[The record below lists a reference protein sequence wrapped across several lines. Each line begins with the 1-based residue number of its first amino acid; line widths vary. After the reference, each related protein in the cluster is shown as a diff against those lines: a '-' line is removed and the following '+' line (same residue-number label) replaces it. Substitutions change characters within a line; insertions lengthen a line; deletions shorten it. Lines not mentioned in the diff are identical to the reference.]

1 MRVPDRY
8 RAGISRYT
16 PADADDLRAFQLRTF
31 ESGSREVD
39 AARTAWLFDRNP
51 CRTADGTRDIYVC
64 RRDGEI
70 VGQQAEIPFDLRV
83 GGRDRRAAWTV
94 DLMVDD
100 EWRLRGVGPGLM
112 ATQLDARPLSFG
124 LNLSEKGYA
133 TYTRSG
139 WTDLGVVPVY
149 LRPLDLAA
157 AARGG
162 LLPGRAGRVAP
173 VAGPVLRFAD
183 VAAVGALR
191 AAGAR
196 LVDVERLDARSDD
209 VWAAA
214 SGHYPVLARRDLA
227 ALAWR
232 IDDRPDAALLHRHYL
247 VVRGPPGRVHG
258 GPGRGTPATP
268 TAVVVDYLAPPRWVA
283 PLLVATGR
291 AARGRGAVAMSV
303 KTRNGPADRALRLA
317 GFVRRERGADEPIRF
332 MAHAEDDDGAWRP
345 RVRARRLVRHVRR
358 QRPRVRHDAR
368 HRSRPA
374 VRAAPV
380 VARDG
385 DPHSVTDLA
394 LDVVT
399 DDAGL
404 AELRGVWAD
413 LSAADPD
420 PNVFLTWAWA
430 STWWQHFGAG
440 RDDRELHVVVVRD
453 GATVVGLAPLYRA
466 RSGAGPLRTS
476 VLQRLNPD
484 AGDYGGMLLGRR
496 AGEAVALL
504 VDHLGAQLQR
514 DVDVVV
520 LTRLASDARF
530 TGLLGDELVR
540 HAATIETVVDQL
552 GDACLFT
559 DVRGDFDLRK
569 QAKKHKIGQRTRRL
583 GDQHGGVVF
592 RSTPATRSRRAS
604 TGWSRC
610 TTCGG
615 RSSTSP
621 CRG

>member
-8 RAGISRYT
+8 RAGISRCT

-162 LLPGRAGRVAP
+162 LVPGRAGQVAP
-173 VAGPVLRFAD
+173 VAGPVLRAAD
-183 VAAVGALR
+183 AVAAGALR

-196 LVDVERLDARSDD
+196 LVDVESLDARSDA

-214 SGHYPVLARRDLA
+214 SGDYAVLARRDLA

-247 VVRGPPGRVHG
+247 VVRGRPVGYAAVRAG
-258 GPGRGTPATP
+258 GTPATP

-291 AARGRGAVAMSV
+291 AAHGRGAVAMSV

-332 MAHAEDDDGAWRP
+332 MAHAEDDDGGVNALVSEPGAWF
-345 RVRARRLVRHVRR
+345 VTSADSDLEY
-358 QRPRVRHDAR
+358 AMT
-368 HRSRPA
+368 PA
-374 VRAAPV
+374 
-380 VARDG
+380 
-385 DPHSVTDLA
+385 S
-394 LDVVT
+394 
-399 DDAGL
+399 
-404 AELRGVWAD
+404 
-413 LSAADPD
+413 DPD
-420 PNVFLTWAWA
+420 PP
-430 STWWQHFGAG
+430 SGPH
-440 RDDRELHVVVVRD
+440 
-453 GATVVGLAPLYRA
+453 
-466 RSGAGPLRTS
+466 RSS
-476 VLQRLNPD
+476 
-484 AGDYGGMLLGRR
+484 
-496 AGEAVALL
+496 
-504 VDHLGAQLQR
+504 
-514 DVDVVV
+514 
-520 LTRLASDARF
+520 
-530 TGLLGDELVR
+530 
-540 HAATIETVVDQL
+540 
-552 GDACLFT
+552 
-559 DVRGDFDLRK
+559 
-569 QAKKHKIGQRTRRL
+569 
-583 GDQHGGVVF
+583 
-592 RSTPATRSRRAS
+592 PATATR
-604 TGWSRC
+604 T
-610 TTCGG
+610 
-615 RSSTSP
+615 P
-621 CRG
+621 

>member
-8 RAGISRYT
+8 RAGITRCT
-16 PADADDLRAFQLRTF
+16 PADTDDLRTFQLRTF

-51 CRTADGTRDIYVC
+51 CRTAGGTRDIYVC
-64 RRDGEI
+64 RRDGQI

-83 GGRDRRAAWTV
+83 AGRDRRAAWTV

-139 WTDLGVVPVY
+139 WADLGVVPVY

-162 LLPGRAGRVAP
+162 LVPGRAGRVAP

-183 VAAVGALR
+183 TAAVGALR

-214 SGHYPVLARRDLA
+214 SGHYAVLARRDLA

-247 VVRGPPGRVHG
+247 IVRGRPVGYAAVRAG
-258 GPGRGTPATP
+258 GTPATP

-332 MAHAEDDDGAWRP
+332 MAHAEDDDGDVNALVSDPDAWFVTSADSDLEYAMTP
-345 RVRARRLVRHVRR
+345 ASEPTVARAH
-358 QRPRVRHDAR
+358 HDAPR
-368 HRSRPA
+368 
-374 VRAAPV
+374 
-380 VARDG
+380 
-385 DPHSVTDLA
+385 
-394 LDVVT
+394 
-399 DDAGL
+399 
-404 AELRGVWAD
+404 
-413 LSAADPD
+413 
-420 PNVFLTWAWA
+420 
-430 STWWQHFGAG
+430 
-440 RDDRELHVVVVRD
+440 
-453 GATVVGLAPLYRA
+453 
-466 RSGAGPLRTS
+466 
-476 VLQRLNPD
+476 
-484 AGDYGGMLLGRR
+484 
-496 AGEAVALL
+496 
-504 VDHLGAQLQR
+504 
-514 DVDVVV
+514 
-520 LTRLASDARF
+520 
-530 TGLLGDELVR
+530 
-540 HAATIETVVDQL
+540 
-552 GDACLFT
+552 
-559 DVRGDFDLRK
+559 
-569 QAKKHKIGQRTRRL
+569 
-583 GDQHGGVVF
+583 
-592 RSTPATRSRRAS
+592 
-604 TGWSRC
+604 
-610 TTCGG
+610 
-615 RSSTSP
+615 
-621 CRG
+621 